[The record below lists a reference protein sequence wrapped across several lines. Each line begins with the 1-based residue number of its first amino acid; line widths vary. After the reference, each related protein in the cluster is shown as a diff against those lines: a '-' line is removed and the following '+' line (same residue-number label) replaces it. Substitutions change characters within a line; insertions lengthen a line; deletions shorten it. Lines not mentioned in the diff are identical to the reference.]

1 MQRNDPPEL
10 EAAVAFFE
18 VLKRRTPRIAKPGQ
32 WRVFRDGDRVVFEPI
47 LTGGAIPAND
57 PEPPMGPLIA

>member
-10 EAAVAFFE
+10 EALSAVFA
-18 VLKRRTPRIAKPGQ
+18 VMKRRCGRIAKPGQ

-57 PEPPMGPLIA
+57 PEPPMPLNIA